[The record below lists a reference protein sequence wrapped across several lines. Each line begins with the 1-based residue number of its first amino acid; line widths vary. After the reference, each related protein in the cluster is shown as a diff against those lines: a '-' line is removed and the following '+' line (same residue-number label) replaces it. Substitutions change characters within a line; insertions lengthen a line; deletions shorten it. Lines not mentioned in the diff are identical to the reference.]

1 MKVVVFGAAGWT
13 GRAILENLSG
23 RHEIRAA
30 DYNPESWNEWSDV
43 DGTWDGGEK
52 IHGDIADYATVDRAV
67 AGMDAVIHAAVLF
80 SAAPG
85 AYTVD
90 DERPY
95 LFNLK
100 GLWNVLEASREHG
113 IKRVVHLGSCPTVHP
128 KGIFFSSEVRR
139 PDGHPYAI
147 SKRLQEE
154 MCRQY
159 HEAHGLSI
167 IVLRPDYIIDS
178 RLGLGRM
185 KEKLGPEGARR
196 ANGWVC
202 RHDVAEACRL
212 AMESDSIDFDI
223 FHVVGTPEADANCNV
238 ARSREV
244 LGLEYKGDL
253 DQYR

>member
-1 MKVVVFGAAGWT
+1 MKVAVFGAAGWV

-23 RHEIRAA
+23 RHEIRA
-30 DYNPESWNEWSDV
+30 SDCTAEAWDV
-43 DGTWDGGEK
+43 WKDLDGTWEGE
-52 IHGDIADYATVDRAV
+52 IVNGDIADYTTVSQVV
-67 AGMDAVIHAAVLF
+67 AGMEAVIHAAVLYN
-80 SAAPG
+80 APD
-85 AYTVD
+85 AYGVD

-100 GLWNVLEASREHG
+100 GLWNVLESARQHG
-113 IKRVVHLGSCPTVHP
+113 VRRVVHMGSCPTVHP
-128 KGIFFSSEVRR
+128 EGVFFSAGVRR
-139 PDGHPYAI
+139 PDGSPYAV

-159 HEAHGLSI
+159 HEACGLSI
-167 IVLRPDYIIDS
+167 VVLRSDYIVDS
-178 RLGLGRM
+178 RLGLGRER
-185 KEKLGPEGARR
+185 EKLGPGGSRR

-223 FHVVGTPEADANCNV
+223 FHVVGTSEADANCNV
-238 ARSREV
+238 ARSREI
-244 LGLEYKGDL
+244 LGLEYRADL